1 MSNIFQILGYTG
13 SAFMVAFAFTM
24 QPVLAIVGLSLLTAQ
39 AWDAKMW
46 NLVIL
51 NLVSIG
57 GFYSQ
62 MI

>member
-1 MSNIFQILGYTG
+1 MKIFDICGYTG
-13 SAFMVAFAFTM
+13 SAFMVAFSFTFN
-24 QPVLAIVGLSLLTAQ
+24 PLLAILGLSLLTVQ
-39 AWDAKMW
+39 AFDAKMW

>member
-1 MSNIFQILGYTG
+1 MRIFDICGYTG
-13 SAFMVAFAFTM
+13 SAFMVAFSFTFN
-24 QPVLAIVGLSLLTAQ
+24 PVLAIFGLALLTVQ
-39 AWDAKMW
+39 AFDAKMW
-46 NLVIL
+46 NLVTL

>member
-1 MSNIFQILGYTG
+1 MKIFDICGYTG
-13 SAFMVAFAFTM
+13 SAFMVAFSFTFN
-24 QPVLAIVGLSLLTAQ
+24 PLLAILGLSLLTVQ
-39 AWDAKMW
+39 AFDAKMW

-51 NLVSIG
+51 NLISIG

>member
-1 MSNIFQILGYTG
+1 MKIFDICGYTG
-13 SAFMVAFAFTM
+13 SAFMVAFSFTFN
-24 QPVLAIVGLSLLTAQ
+24 PLLAILGLSLLTVQ
-39 AWDAKMW
+39 AVDAKMW

>member
-1 MSNIFQILGYTG
+1 MRIFDICGYTG
-13 SAFMVAFAFTM
+13 SAFMVAFSFTFN
-24 QPVLAIVGLSLLTAQ
+24 PLLAILGLALLTVQ
-39 AWDAKMW
+39 AVDAKMW